1 MSDLNIQK
9 GNDPNAGW
17 VNNNADNESQRTENA
32 KVINSQSYVS
42 TIIKSEQLSN
52 EQVDQS
58 YKSNAE
64 ANNPKLPPQSP
75 NAADPGPVLRDLY
88 SPANFQKTAERLLAQ
103 QEIPGASKEEIE
115 AYKNVPVTDK
125 EVQDLGKQLG
135 LPAALVLKNIKLQQ
149 NFSFEQAVKL
159 GVTPEQADQLMFAHY
174 FPEHAT
180 TLSPNLK
187 ALLNK
192 YQEETNAYLNKSYG
206 LSEGWSTETDNSE
219 FAEALNSEYNNTF
232 EEVLAK
238 RPDLNNQ
245 QIAALRSM
253 FYGQTP
259 PNADAL
265 KEIFSEVMQ
274 QTSAEM
280 KEKFGVPA
288 DFKFTPKSESYN
300 QSLDGAYRMAFQQNL
315 NGHVPP
321 LNADQKALIQ
331 KLIENPKLASS
342 MPPEIQALAEE
353 IQTLSISDV
362 QEKFGL
368 PKTWIPGVDKLTS
381 PLVDP
386 KMQNIAEN
394 GLAQAKEVYIKIAQ
408 AFGLTPFS
416 ETQGTDE
423 NEIKNQLSAF
433 AAISGAGGKTGQS
446 GEPING
452 DSKPGS
458 LQGKGE
464 ATASDITTSI
474 NDILAMGKIDGAD
487 RGMYLDYLKAIGI
500 AIIQVQ
506 NMIYQIQGSNI
517 EAAKNAAG
525 VKMDMQLN
533 SLEKQRKQIEEMRN
547 QHEKAAMPGPL
558 NDILGWVT
566 KIMIVVIAAIL
577 CMVTGGLSMVLA
589 AAYIADSIQS
599 EARGEPTVFQMM
611 TKAISDG
618 VGSNCGCFINLL
630 LVALLSGGNPLL
642 IASLLSDARV
652 VQEGVAL
659 CGGGKLAQE
668 ITAMVVQMLIQLLVM
683 IIMIICTGGVNVPSL
698 AASAITAAT
707 TVSLRVAM
715 LIAKLIAIIFE
726 IMMMSLQVASKA
738 ISINNHVVSAQI
750 EILKAKQE
758 AEFEELTALLAML
771 KKLIDKLLE
780 ILNGNSDWLLDL
792 SSFQQKKY
800 TKVSQIT
807 SELAS

>member
-17 VNNNADNESQRTENA
+17 VNNNSENDAQRTENA

-42 TIIKSEQLSN
+42 TILKSEQVN

-88 SPANFQKTAERLLAQ
+88 SPANFQKAAERLLAQ

-135 LPAALVLKNIKLQQ
+135 LPAALVLKNIKMQS
-149 NFSFEQAVKL
+149 NFTFEQAVKL

-174 FPEHAT
+174 FPEYAT

-192 YQEETNAYLNKSYG
+192 FQEETNESVNKGYG
-206 LSEGWSTETDNSE
+206 FPEDWSAETDNSE
-219 FAEALNSEYNNTF
+219 FAETLNSDYNNTF

-245 QIAALRSM
+245 QIASLRSM

-259 PNADAL
+259 PNADSL
-265 KEIFSEVMQ
+265 KEIFSQVMQ

-280 KEKFGVPA
+280 NEKYGVPA
-288 DFKFTPKSESYN
+288 DFKFTPNSESYN
-300 QSLDGAYRMAFQQNL
+300 QTLNGAYRMAFQQNL
-315 NGHVPP
+315 NSHVPP

-433 AAISGAGGKTGQS
+433 APISGAAGKSGQN
-446 GEPING
+446 GEAING
-452 DSKPGS
+452 DSKSGS
-458 LQGKGE
+458 LKSKGE
-464 ATASDITTSI
+464 ATAGDIKTSL
-474 NDILAMGKIDGAD
+474 NNLLALGKIDGAD
-487 RGMYLDYLKAIGI
+487 RAMYLDYLKAIGI
-500 AIIQVQ
+500 AILKVQ
-506 NMIYQIQGSNI
+506 NMIYQIQGANTD
-517 EAAKNAAG
+517 AAKNAAN

-533 SLEKQRKQIEEMRN
+533 SLEKQREQIEEMRN

-599 EARGEPTVFQMM
+599 EARGEPSLFQMM

-618 VGSNCGCFINLL
+618 VGSNAGCFINLF

-642 IASLLSDARV
+642 IASLLQDANV

-698 AASAITAAT
+698 AASAMTAAT
-707 TVSLRVAM
+707 TISLRVAM
-715 LIAKLIAIIFE
+715 MIAKLISIIFE
-726 IMMMSLQVASKA
+726 IIMMSLQVTQKV
-738 ISINNHVVSAQI
+738 ISINNNIVQANL

-758 AEFEELTALLAML
+758 GEFEELQALLAML

-780 ILNGNSDWLLDL
+780 ILNGNSDWLLDI
-792 SSFQQKKY
+792 STFQQKKY